1 MAKTAQ
7 HRGQVVDADAKA
19 HRRAQLERL
28 RSPQLLKEMQ
38 KCNPFGGYTMPR
50 SEASRRSMIDT
61 ILRYEGFK

>member
-1 MAKTAQ
+1 MTEQNQANK
-7 HRGQVVDADAKA
+7 D
-19 HRRAQLERL
+19 HRRAALDRL
-28 RSPQLLKEMQ
+28 RSPQLLKEIQ